1 MKEVTENF
9 LLISPSVCIP
19 TDHGLVKALKHD
31 TRDRKSHMRLG
42 EVYFW
47 TDTIKDWN
55 RLLLSDV
62 CKNII
67 IECWQ
72 NLVSRN
78 KIRIYAFVIMPNH
91 IHVVWEMID
100 MNGKEKPHAS
110 FNKYSAHQ
118 FLEYLRTTTIPIKR
132 YQEATTERKHRF
144 WQRDALA
151 VLLRSKETAE
161 QKIDYIHLN
170 PLQSHWN
177 LVIKPEDYRWS
188 SASFYEKGIDE
199 FGILTDY
206 RERF

>member
-1 MKEVTENF
+1 MTIKE
-9 LLISPSVCIP
+9 
-19 TDHGLVKALKHD
+19 LKYGS
-31 TRDRKSHMRLG
+31 RPRNSQMSLG

-47 TDTIKDWN
+47 TNTIKDWN
-55 RLLLSDV
+55 RLLTSDI

-72 NLVSRN
+72 NLVKRN
-78 KIRIYAFVIMPNH
+78 KIRIYSFVIMPNH

-100 MNGKEKPHAS
+100 VNGKENSYAS
-110 FNKYSAHQ
+110 FNKYTAHQ
-118 FLEYLRTTTIPIKR
+118 FLNYIRTTTIFLHR
-132 YQEATTERKHRF
+132 YREVTKERNHRF

-151 VLLRSKETAE
+151 IWLNSKASAE

-177 LVIKPEDYRWS
+177 LVTKPEDYRWS
-188 SASFYEKGIDE
+188 SARFYETGVDE